1 MNDKNMLLGY
11 GETLTNP
18 VKLNRGGG
26 EKNKPYSY
34 SENKPVISAQLEEL
48 IEEINTLPLLAM
60 PEGKAVA
67 KFVLHPA
74 FLAKSYFP
82 VNLFE
87 RFSLESIGSKAVKVK
102 PRKDIKK
109 RGRKEEYTTACIY
122 VSGKK
127 ESFQSFLDSVNQDT
141 LTKGQQNDFVT
152 LENISILEVSDKVK
166 TINSNEV
173 MSIEVALHTPD
184 TSSSIVDSFEFFASQ
199 NGAVIDKAR
208 SIKVKGLTFMPIKA
222 SKDVALKVAEFSF
235 LRTLRELP
243 ELRLSEPVISRS
255 VIQTSNLSL
264 PSEGAVNPHIK
275 VAIFDG
281 GLGIDDFNHWVTEYT
296 FNGNA
301 STNAKLLSHGQDVTS
316 TVLFGV
322 LGSETEKL
330 SVPYCNID
338 HYRVLD
344 SNVNNSDV
352 DLFDVLIRIKSVLEQ
367 KKYDYIN
374 LSLGPRLPVD
384 DDDVHV
390 WTSTLEEILA
400 SGETLCTVAVGND
413 GQLPAKLNRIQ
424 PPADL
429 VNGLSV
435 GAATSLSD
443 SWERCSYSCIGPG
456 RSPGFVKPDGVAF
469 GGHSDEPFQVYSPM
483 VNGLARTAGTSFSA
497 PLVLRQAIA
506 LSASLNYNITPLTA
520 KALLIHHAESNNIN
534 RAEVGWGRFPHD
546 LSEVIFCDDDE
557 VKVIYQGTLKPSQHM
572 RAPIPFPDVP
582 MRGCVNLRATFC
594 FSSPVDA
601 EHPLN
606 YTRSGLEVTM
616 RKGVSDSSG
625 LTFPLFNLKN
635 VYADENEQRVDA
647 HKWETTLRSEHKFKP
662 NELTN
667 PCFDIIYYG
676 RDCGMPIDVDELE
689 ELPYVLVVT
698 LSAEEMPDL
707 YNLIRQKY
715 QTLQPI
721 QVQQQIM
728 LRT

>member
-11 GETLTNP
+11 GETLTGS
-18 VKLNRGGG
+18 VKLKKGGG
-26 EKNKPYSY
+26 DKNKPYTY
-34 SENKPVISAQLEEL
+34 SENKPVITEHLKML
-48 IEEINTLPLLAM
+48 ITEITNVPESAM

-67 KFVLHPA
+67 KFILHPT

-82 VNLFE
+82 VSLFD
-87 RFSLESIGSKAVKVK
+87 RFLLESIGSKAVKVK

-127 ESFQSFLDSVNQDT
+127 ESFQSFLDAINKDA
-141 LTKGQQNDFVT
+141 LTKGQQNDFIT
-152 LENISILEVSDKVK
+152 LESISMLDVSDKVK
-166 TINSNEV
+166 NFDGHEV
-173 MSIEVALHTPD
+173 MNIEVALHTPD
-184 TSSSIVDSFEFFASQ
+184 TTSSVVDSFESFALK
-199 NGAVIDKAR
+199 NGAIVDKDR

-222 SKDVALKVAEFSF
+222 SKDIALKLAEFSF

-243 ELRLSEPVISRS
+243 ELRLSEPVITRS
-255 VIQTSNLSL
+255 VEQTKNLRL
-264 PSEGAVNPHIK
+264 PSEGAVNPNLKI
-275 VAIFDG
+275 AIFDG
-281 GLGIDDFNHWVTEYT
+281 GLGVNDFSPWVTEYT
-296 FNGNA
+296 FNSNA

-322 LGSETEKL
+322 LDSNAEKL
-330 SVPYCNID
+330 SVPYCNVD

-344 SNVNNSDV
+344 SNINNSDV
-352 DLFDVLIRIKSVLEQ
+352 DLFDVLIRIKTVLEQ

-374 LSLGPRLPVD
+374 LSLGPRLPVE

-413 GQLPAKLNRIQ
+413 GLLPAALNRIQ

-443 SWERCSYSCIGPG
+443 TWERCSYSCVGPG

-483 VNGLARTAGTSFSA
+483 ANGLASTAGTSFAA

-506 LSASLNYNITPLTA
+506 LSASLQYNITPLTA
-520 KALLIHHAESNNIN
+520 KTLLIHHAECNNFN
-534 RAEVGWGRFPHD
+534 RSEVGWGRFPHD
-546 LSEVIFCDDDE
+546 LSEVIFCGDDE
-557 VKVIYQGTLKPSQHM
+557 VKVIYQGVLKPSQHM
-572 RAPIPFPDVP
+572 RASIPFPDVP
-582 MRGCVNLRATFC
+582 MRGSVHLRATFC

-616 RKGVSDSSG
+616 RKGISNTEG

-635 VYADENEQRVDA
+635 VYADENEQRIDA
-647 HKWETTLRSEHKFKP
+647 HKWETTLRSEHTFKP
-662 NELTN
+662 DELTN
-667 PCFDIIYYG
+667 PCFDIIYHG
-676 RDCGMPIDVDELE
+676 RDCGMPINTNELD

-698 LSAEEMPDL
+698 LTAQEMPDL

-715 QTLQPI
+715 QTLQPVQI
-721 QVQQQIM
+721 QQQIM

>member
-11 GETLTNP
+11 GETLTGS
-18 VKLNRGGG
+18 VKLKRGGG
-26 EKNKPYSY
+26 DKNKPYTY
-34 SENKPVISAQLEEL
+34 TENKPVISEQLKEL
-48 IEEINTLPLLAM
+48 IAEISDVPQSAL

-67 KFVLHPA
+67 KFVLHPT

-82 VNLFE
+82 VGIFN
-87 RFSLESIGSKAVKVK
+87 RFLLESIGSKAVKIK
-102 PRKDIKK
+102 PRKDIKT
-109 RGRKEEYTTACIY
+109 RGRKDEYTTACIY

-127 ESFQSFLDSVNQDT
+127 ENFQLFLDALNKDT
-141 LTKGQQNDFVT
+141 LTKGQQDDFIT
-152 LENISILEVSDKVK
+152 LESISMLEISDKVK
-166 TINSNEV
+166 IINSHNV
-173 MSIEVALHTPD
+173 MNIEVALHTPD
-184 TSSSIVDSFEFFASQ
+184 NTSVVVDTFELFALQ
-199 NGAVIDKAR
+199 NGAIVDKAR

-222 SKDVALKVAEFSF
+222 NKDVALKLAEFSF

-243 ELRLSEPVISRS
+243 ELRVSEPVISRS
-255 VIQTSNLSL
+255 IVQTTHLDL
-264 PSEGAVNPHIK
+264 PSEGAVNPNLK

-281 GLGIDDFNHWVTEYT
+281 GLGVDDFSPWVTEYT
-296 FNGNA
+296 FNENG
-301 STNAKLLSHGQDVTS
+301 STSAKLLSHGQDVTS

-322 LGSETEKL
+322 VSFDTEKL
-330 SVPYCNID
+330 KVPYCNID

-352 DLFDVLIRIKSVLEQ
+352 DLFDVLIRIKSVLDQ
-367 KKYDYIN
+367 TKYDYIN

-400 SGETLCTVAVGND
+400 KGETLCTVAVGND
-413 GQLPAKLNRIQ
+413 GHLPTSLNRIQ

-435 GAATSLSD
+435 GAVTSLSD
-443 SWERCSYSCIGPG
+443 VWERCTYSCVGPG
-456 RSPGFVKPDGVAF
+456 RSPGYVKPDGVAF
-469 GGHSDEPFQVYSPM
+469 GGDFNEPFQVYSPM
-483 VNGLARTAGTSFSA
+483 VNGLASTAGTSFAA

-506 LSASLNYNITPLTA
+506 LSSSLQYNITPLTA
-520 KALLIHHAESNNIN
+520 KALLIHHAESKNLN

-546 LSEVIFCDDDE
+546 LSEVIYCGDDE
-557 VKVIYQGTLKPSQHM
+557 VKVIYQGVLKPSQHM
-572 RAPIPFPDVP
+572 RASIPFPDVP

-616 RKGVSDSSG
+616 RKGISDKNG

-635 VYADENEQRVDA
+635 VYADENEQRIDA

-676 RDCGMPIDVDELE
+676 RDCGMPINVDELE
-689 ELPYVLVVT
+689 ELPYVLIVT

-721 QVQQQIM
+721 QVQQQII

>member
-1 MNDKNMLLGY
+1 MNNKNMLLGY
-11 GETLTNP
+11 GETLTGS
-18 VKLNRGGG
+18 VKLKKGGG
-26 EKNKPYSY
+26 DKNKPYTY
-34 SENKPVISAQLEEL
+34 SENKPVIAKQLMGL
-48 IEEINTLPLLAM
+48 IAEINDVPLSAM

-67 KFVLHPA
+67 KFVLHPS

-82 VNLFE
+82 VGLFD
-87 RFSLESIGSKAVKVK
+87 RFSLESIGSKAIKVK
-102 PRKDIKK
+102 PRKDIRK
-109 RGRKEEYTTACIY
+109 RGIKEEYTTACIY

-127 ESFQSFLDSVNQDT
+127 ESFQSFLDSIDKDA
-141 LTKGQQNDFVT
+141 LTKGQQNDFIT
-152 LENISILEVSDKVK
+152 LESISMLDISDKVK
-166 TINSNEV
+166 KINTHEV
-173 MSIEVALHTPD
+173 MNIEVALHTPD
-184 TSSSIVDSFEFFASQ
+184 TTSSVVDSFERFALQ
-199 NGAVIDKAR
+199 NGAIVDRAR

-222 SKDVALKVAEFSF
+222 NKDVALKLAEFSF

-255 VIQTSNLSL
+255 VEQLTTLSL
-264 PSEGAVNPHIK
+264 PSEGAVNPNLK

-281 GLGIDDFNHWVTEYT
+281 GLGVNDFSPWVTEYT
-296 FNGNA
+296 FNSNG
-301 STNAKLLSHGQDVTS
+301 STSAKLLSHGQDVTS

-322 LGSETEKL
+322 IGSDTEKL

-344 SNVNNSDV
+344 STINNSDV
-352 DLFDVLIRIKSVLEQ
+352 DLFDVLIRIKSILDQ

-413 GQLPAKLNRIQ
+413 GHLPSTLNRIQ

-435 GAATSLSD
+435 GAATSLSEV
-443 SWERCSYSCIGPG
+443 WERCSYSCVGPG

-483 VNGLARTAGTSFSA
+483 ANGLARTAGTSFAA

-506 LSASLNYNITPLTA
+506 LSASLQYNITPLTA
-520 KALLIHHAESNNIN
+520 KALLIHHAECNNLN

-546 LSEVIFCDDDE
+546 LSQVIFCGDDE
-557 VKVIYQGTLKPSQHM
+557 VKVIYQGVLKPSQHM
-572 RAPIPFPDVP
+572 RAFIPFPDVP
-582 MRGCVNLRATFC
+582 MHGSVNLRATFC

-616 RKGVSDSSG
+616 RKGISDTEG

-635 VYADENEQRVDA
+635 VYADENEQRIDA

-662 NELTN
+662 DEITN

-676 RDCGMPIDVDELE
+676 RDCGMPIDLGELE
-689 ELPYVLVVT
+689 ELPYVLIVT

>member
-11 GETLTNP
+11 GETLTGSI
-18 VKLNRGGG
+18 KLNRGGG
-26 EKNKPYSY
+26 DKNKPYTY
-34 SENKPVISAQLEEL
+34 FENKAVISEQLSEL
-48 IEEINTLPLLAM
+48 ITEINKIPLSAM

-67 KFVLHPA
+67 KFVLHPT

-82 VNLFE
+82 VGLLE
-87 RFSLESIGSKAVKVK
+87 RFSLGSIGSKAIKIK

-109 RGRKEEYTTACIY
+109 KGRKDEYTTACIY
-122 VSGKK
+122 VSGKQ
-127 ESFQSFLDSVNQDT
+127 ENFQQFLDAINTDA
-141 LTKGQQNDFVT
+141 LTKGQQNDFIT
-152 LENISILEVSDKVK
+152 LESISMLEVADKVK
-166 TINSNEV
+166 SINDHEMMN
-173 MSIEVALHTPD
+173 IEVALHTPEN
-184 TSSSIVDSFEFFASQ
+184 TSSVIDTFESFALQ
-199 NGAVIDKAR
+199 NGAVIDTAR

-222 SKDVALKVAEFSF
+222 SKDVALKLAEFSF

-243 ELRLSEPVISRS
+243 ELRLSEPVIARS
-255 VIQTSNLSL
+255 VAKTSHLSL
-264 PSEGAVNPHIK
+264 PTEGAVDPNLK

-281 GLGIDDFNHWVTEYT
+281 GLGVDDFSPWVTEYT
-296 FNGNA
+296 FNGNSA
-301 STNAKLLSHGQDVTS
+301 TSAKLLSHGQDVTS

-322 LGSETEKL
+322 LGTDTEKL
-330 SVPYCNID
+330 MVPFCNID

-344 SNVNNSDV
+344 PNINDSDV

-367 KKYDYIN
+367 KHYDYVN

-400 SGETLCTVAVGND
+400 TGETLCTIAVGND
-413 GQLPAKLNRIQ
+413 GHLPAQLNRIQ

-435 GAATSLSD
+435 GAATSLSED
-443 SWERCSYSCIGPG
+443 WERCSYSCIGPG

-469 GGHSDEPFQVYSPM
+469 GGNEDEPFQVYSPM
-483 VNGLARTAGTSFSA
+483 LNGLASTAGTSFSA

-506 LSASLNYNITPLTA
+506 LSSSLQYNITPLTA
-520 KALLIHHAESNNIN
+520 KALLIHHAECKKLD
-534 RAEVGWGRFPHD
+534 RHEVGWGRFPHD
-546 LSEVIFCDDDE
+546 LSEVIFCGDDE
-557 VKVIYQGTLKPSQHM
+557 VKVIYQGKLKPSQHM
-572 RAPIPFPDVP
+572 RALIPVP
-582 MRGCVNLRATFC
+582 EIAMKGRVKLRATFC

-616 RKGVSDSSG
+616 RKGISDSDG

-635 VYADENEQRVDA
+635 VYADESEQRIDA
-647 HKWETTLRSEHKFKP
+647 HKWETTLRSEHTFKEG
-662 NELTN
+662 ELTN
-667 PCFDIIYYG
+667 PCFDITYYG
-676 RDCGMPIDVDELE
+676 RDCGMPVDVDELD
-689 ELPYVLVVT
+689 ELPYVLIVT
-698 LSAEEMPDL
+698 LCAEEMPDL

-721 QVQQQIM
+721 QVQQQII
-728 LRT
+728 LRA

>member
-11 GETLTNP
+11 GETLTGS
-18 VKLNRGGG
+18 VKLGRGSGP
-26 EKNKPYSY
+26 KNKPYSY
-34 SENKPVISAQLEEL
+34 LENKPVISEQLKEL
-48 IEEINTLPLLAM
+48 ISEIHTIPREAL

-82 VNLFE
+82 VNLFK
-87 RFSLESIGSKAVKVK
+87 RFLLESIGSKAIKIK

-109 RGRKEEYTTACIY
+109 KGRKDEYTTACIY
-122 VSGKK
+122 VSGKQ
-127 ESFQSFLDSVNQDT
+127 ENFQSFFDALIKDS
-141 LTKGQQNDFVT
+141 LTKGQQDDFIT
-152 LENISILEVSDKVK
+152 LESISMLESSDKIK
-166 TINSNEV
+166 TINGDGV
-173 MSIEVALHTPD
+173 KCIEVALHTPD
-184 TSSSIVDSFEFFASQ
+184 NTSTIVDTFESFALQ
-199 NGAVIDKAR
+199 NGAVVDKAR
-208 SIKVKGLTFMPIKA
+208 SIRVKGLTFMPIKA
-222 SKDVALKVAEFSF
+222 DKEVALKLAEFSF

-243 ELRLSEPVISRS
+243 ELRVSEPVISRS
-255 VIQTSNLSL
+255 IAQTTHLSL
-264 PSEGAVNPHIK
+264 PIEGAVNTNLK

-281 GLGIDDFNHWVTEYT
+281 GLGVDDFSPWVTEYT
-296 FNGNA
+296 FN
-301 STNAKLLSHGQDVTS
+301 STGSTSAKLLSHGQDVTS
-316 TVLFGV
+316 TILFGV
-322 LGSETEKL
+322 VGSDTEKL
-330 SVPYCNID
+330 EVPYCNID

-344 SNVNNSDV
+344 SNINNSDV
-352 DLFDVLIRIKSVLEQ
+352 DLFDVLIRIKTVLEQ
-367 KKYDYIN
+367 NKYDFIN

-400 SGETLCTVAVGND
+400 TGETLCTVAVGND
-413 GQLPAKLNRIQ
+413 GHLPASLNRIQ
-424 PPADL
+424 PPSDL

-443 SWERCSYSCIGPG
+443 IWDRCSYSCIGPG
-456 RSPGFVKPDGVAF
+456 RSPGYVKPDGVAF
-469 GGHSDEPFQVYSPM
+469 GGDSNEPFQVYSPM
-483 VNGLARTAGTSFSA
+483 VSGLASTAGTSFAA

-506 LSASLNYNITPLTA
+506 LSSSLQYNITPLTA
-520 KALLIHHAESNNIN
+520 KALLIHHAESKDLN
-534 RAEVGWGRFPHD
+534 RTEVGWGRFPHD
-546 LSEVIFCDDDE
+546 LSEVIYCGDDE
-557 VKVIYQGTLKPSQHM
+557 VKVIYQGVLKPSQHM
-572 RAPIPFPDVP
+572 RASIPFPDVP
-582 MRGCVNLRATFC
+582 MRGGVNLRATFC

-616 RKGVSDSSG
+616 RKGISDKSG

-635 VYADENEQRVDA
+635 VYADESEQRNDA

-662 NELTN
+662 DELTN

-676 RDCGMPIDVDELE
+676 RDCGMPIDVSELN
-689 ELPYVLVVT
+689 ELPYVLIVT

-721 QVQQQIM
+721 QVHQQIM

>member
-1 MNDKNMLLGY
+1 MNNKNMLLGY
-11 GETLTNP
+11 GETLTGS
-18 VKLNRGGG
+18 VKLKKGGG
-26 EKNKPYSY
+26 DKNKPYTY
-34 SENKPVISAQLEEL
+34 SENKPVIAKQLMGL
-48 IEEINTLPLLAM
+48 IAEINDVPLSAM

-67 KFVLHPA
+67 KFVLHPS

-82 VNLFE
+82 VGLFD
-87 RFSLESIGSKAVKVK
+87 RFSLESIGSKAIKVK
-102 PRKDIKK
+102 PRKDIRK
-109 RGRKEEYTTACIY
+109 RGIKEEYTTACIY

-127 ESFQSFLDSVNQDT
+127 ESFQSFLDSIDKDA
-141 LTKGQQNDFVT
+141 LTKGQQNDFIT
-152 LENISILEVSDKVK
+152 LESISMLDISDKVK
-166 TINSNEV
+166 KINTHEIMN
-173 MSIEVALHTPD
+173 IEVALHTPD
-184 TSSSIVDSFEFFASQ
+184 TTSSVVDSFERFALQ
-199 NGAVIDKAR
+199 NGAIVDRAR

-222 SKDVALKVAEFSF
+222 NKDVALKLAEFSF

-255 VIQTSNLSL
+255 VEQLTTLSL
-264 PSEGAVNPHIK
+264 PSEGAVNPNLK

-281 GLGIDDFNHWVTEYT
+281 GLGVNDFSPWVTEYT
-296 FNGNA
+296 FNSNG
-301 STNAKLLSHGQDVTS
+301 STSAKLLSHGQDVTS

-322 LGSETEKL
+322 IGSDTEKL

-344 SNVNNSDV
+344 STINNSDV
-352 DLFDVLIRIKSVLEQ
+352 DLFDVLIRIKSILDQ

-413 GQLPAKLNRIQ
+413 GHLPSTLNRIQ

-435 GAATSLSD
+435 GAATSLSEV
-443 SWERCSYSCIGPG
+443 WERCSYSCVGPG

-483 VNGLARTAGTSFSA
+483 ANGLARTAGTSFAA

-506 LSASLNYNITPLTA
+506 LSASLQYNITPLTA
-520 KALLIHHAESNNIN
+520 KALLIHHAECNNLN

-546 LSEVIFCDDDE
+546 LSQVIFCGDDE
-557 VKVIYQGTLKPSQHM
+557 VKVIYQGVLKPSQHM
-572 RAPIPFPDVP
+572 RAFIPFPDVP
-582 MRGCVNLRATFC
+582 MHGSVNLRATFC

-616 RKGVSDSSG
+616 RKGISDTEG

-635 VYADENEQRVDA
+635 VYADENEQRIDA

-662 NELTN
+662 DEITN

-676 RDCGMPIDVDELE
+676 RDCGMPIDLGELE
-689 ELPYVLVVT
+689 ELPYVLIVT

>member
-1 MNDKNMLLGY
+1 MNNKNMLLGY
-11 GETLTNP
+11 GETLTRP

-26 EKNKPYSY
+26 EKNKPYTY
-34 SENKPVISAQLEEL
+34 SENKPVISEQLRGL
-48 IEEINTLPLLAM
+48 IAEINDIPLSAM

-67 KFVLHPA
+67 KFVLHPT

-82 VNLFE
+82 VGLFD
-87 RFSLESIGSKAVKVK
+87 RFLLESIGSKAVKVK

-109 RGRKEEYTTACIY
+109 KGKKEEYTTACIY

-127 ESFQSFLDSVNQDT
+127 ESFQSFLDAINNDA
-141 LTKGQQNDFVT
+141 LTKGQQNDFIT
-152 LENISILEVSDKVK
+152 LESISMLEIADKVK
-166 TINSNEV
+166 KINDHGV
-173 MSIEVALHTPD
+173 MNIEVALHTPD
-184 TSSSIVDSFEFFASQ
+184 TTSSVVDSFEIFALQ
-199 NGAVIDKAR
+199 NGAIVDKAR
-208 SIKVKGLTFMPIKA
+208 SIKVKGLTFLPIKA
-222 SKDVALKVAEFSF
+222 NKDVALKLAEFSF
-235 LRTLRELP
+235 LRTLREFP

-255 VIQTSNLSL
+255 VVQTKNLHL
-264 PSEGAVNPHIK
+264 PSEGAVNPNLK

-281 GLGIDDFNHWVTEYT
+281 GLGVDDFSPWVMEYT

-301 STNAKLLSHGQDVTS
+301 STSAKLLSHGQDVTS

-322 LGSETEKL
+322 LGSDTQKL

-344 SNVNNSDV
+344 SNINNSDV
-352 DLFDVLIRIKSVLEQ
+352 DLFDVLIRIKSVLDQ
-367 KKYDYIN
+367 QKYDYIN

-413 GQLPAKLNRIQ
+413 GHLPASLNRIQ

-443 SWERCSYSCIGPG
+443 VWERCLYSCIGPG

-483 VNGLARTAGTSFSA
+483 ANGLVSTAGTSFAA

-506 LSASLNYNITPLTA
+506 LSASLQYNITPLTA
-520 KALLIHHAESNNIN
+520 KALLIHHAECNDLS
-534 RAEVGWGRFPHD
+534 RAEVGWGRFPND
-546 LSEVIFCDDDE
+546 LSEVIFCGDDE
-557 VKVIYQGTLKPSQHM
+557 VKVIYQGVLKPSQHM
-572 RAPIPFPDVP
+572 RAFIPFPDVP
-582 MRGCVNLRATFC
+582 MHGSVNLRATFC

-616 RKGVSDSSG
+616 RKGISDTEG

-635 VYADENEQRVDA
+635 VYADENEQRIDA

-662 NELTN
+662 DELTN

-698 LSAEEMPDL
+698 LSAEEMLDL

-721 QVQQQIM
+721 KVQQQII